1 MTVTHTETSALREHP
16 DFLAPNFF
24 FSASIKGL
32 AAPLFVRKHVRF
44 GNEIREKKI
53 EGKEVIRSDEKRV
66 GGSREGEPF
75 QWKERGEGKRC
86 PTKKSLFPHCLGG
99 RPVTSKPPH
108 SSHSSPLIGPLSF
121 SYTLPESENLRPD
134 RTVMVVQ
141 SNHHLVPANRQRGQ
155 ECLYAHISQLG
166 ILVRPRT
173 SSAV

>member
-53 EGKEVIRSDEKRV
+53 EGKEVIGSDEKRV

-86 PTKKSLFPHCLGG
+86 PTKEVPFPPLPRRPASDVQAPSFKSLKSPHPSL
-99 RPVTSKPPH
+99 VFQLYPPR
-108 SSHSSPLIGPLSF
+108 I
-121 SYTLPESENLRPD
+121 
-134 RTVMVVQ
+134 
-141 SNHHLVPANRQRGQ
+141 
-155 ECLYAHISQLG
+155 
-166 ILVRPRT
+166 
-173 SSAV
+173 

>member
-66 GGSREGEPF
+66 GGGAE
-75 QWKERGEGKRC
+75 KEN
-86 PTKKSLFPHCLGG
+86 
-99 RPVTSKPPH
+99 H
-108 SSHSSPLIGPLSF
+108 SSGKNVGKGRDAPQRSPF
-121 SYTLPESENLRPD
+121 SPTASE
-134 RTVMVVQ
+134 
-141 SNHHLVPANRQRGQ
+141 AGQ
-155 ECLYAHISQLG
+155 
-166 ILVRPRT
+166 
-173 SSAV
+173 

>member
-66 GGSREGEPF
+66 GGEQRRRTIPVERTWGREEMPHKEVPF
-75 QWKERGEGKRC
+75 PPLPRRPASDVQA
-86 PTKKSLFPHCLGG
+86 PSFKSLKSPHRSL
-99 RPVTSKPPH
+99 VFQLHPPR
-108 SSHSSPLIGPLSF
+108 I
-121 SYTLPESENLRPD
+121 
-134 RTVMVVQ
+134 
-141 SNHHLVPANRQRGQ
+141 
-155 ECLYAHISQLG
+155 
-166 ILVRPRT
+166 
-173 SSAV
+173 